1 MGETTL
7 KREEEKNEIVG
18 QTDPEI
24 SAPDPVD
31 CLCLFFF
38 WLPEFAEEVLELTKR
53 PTITIETFL
62 FPVPLGCELEEFQ
75 LCTEYSVEQTT
86 LCVSPGHSACMS
98 IIRLKAYLF
107 ERRIHESKDFIMA
120 TIPCP
125 LPRER

>member
-7 KREEEKNEIVG
+7 KREEEKNEVVG

-38 WLPEFAEEVLELTKR
+38 WLPEFAEEVLELTKG

-75 LCTEYSVEQTT
+75 LCARST
-86 LCVSPGHSACMS
+86 P
-98 IIRLKAYLF
+98 
-107 ERRIHESKDFIMA
+107 
-120 TIPCP
+120 
-125 LPRER
+125 